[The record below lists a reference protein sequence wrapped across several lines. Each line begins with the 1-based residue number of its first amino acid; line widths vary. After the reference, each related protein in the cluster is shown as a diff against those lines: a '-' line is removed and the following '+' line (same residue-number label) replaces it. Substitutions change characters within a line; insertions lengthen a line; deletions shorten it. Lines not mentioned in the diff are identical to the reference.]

1 MTLERKLKIALDES
15 RLLILGA
22 QVLFGFQFN
31 GIFQELFDE
40 LPRLSRALA
49 AAGLTL
55 LMATIGLL
63 VAPSMQHR
71 IAEQGQDSPRVLAI
85 GTISVVWALL
95 PLCPSRSPSMCS
107 SRWTASPGRRGEW
120 GLAWRKSPHRDELP
134 ARVASGL
141 RRTGGCRGRPQRA
154 PQPDEGAAGWRCCI
168 QSLTR
173 AIWGRPSSAQGAG
186 ARARRRRR
194 VTWTTNDGPT
204 IWLAVH
210 LQPGP

>member
-1 MTLERKLKIALDES
+1 M
-15 RLLILGA
+15 
-22 QVLFGFQFN
+22 
-31 GIFQELFDE
+31 
-40 LPRLSRALA
+40 PLA
-49 AAGLTL
+49 VAGLTL

-141 RRTGGCRGRPQRA
+141 RRTGGVVADRSERRN
-154 PQPDEGAAGWRCCI
+154 
-168 QSLTR
+168 LTR
-173 AIWGRPSSAQGAG
+173 AQQAMRLALLYPEPDKGDLGKTIKRERKELARGHAG
-186 ARARRRRR
+186 GVA
-194 VTWTTNDGPT
+194 
-204 IWLAVH
+204 
-210 LQPGP
+210 

>member
-107 SRWTASPGRRGEW
+107 SRWTASPGRRGER
-120 GLAWRKSPHRDELP
+120 GLA
-134 ARVASGL
+134 
-141 RRTGGCRGRPQRA
+141 RGFSCS
-154 PQPDEGAAGWRCCI
+154 RCC
-168 QSLTR
+168 S
-173 AIWGRPSSAQGAG
+173 GS
-186 ARARRRRR
+186 ARRLLRNEGNSP
-194 VTWTTNDGPT
+194 W
-204 IWLAVH
+204 
-210 LQPGP
+210 PGQNRQSRPRLKPR